1 MNQLKLKKQKNN
13 LIIEYEMK
21 IIKNFIKILYW
32 NYKKITKLQNKL
44 VKALLQQ
51 FTQVEIKKMVKFTL
65 LKFMKKLRC

>member
-13 LIIEYEMK
+13 LIIEYELK